1 MPSHH
6 FVKCSGVNTSYTFVA
21 GYMMGKVLSFY
32 LILLL
37 FCIAVTLFASLHEM
51 KDDEFTSYRMVTM
64 SVVCSACIL
73 ALFRICD
80 DAHYIS
86 NVVRL

>member
-1 MPSHH
+1 
-6 FVKCSGVNTSYTFVA
+6 
-21 GYMMGKVLSFY
+21 MMGKVLVFY

-37 FCIAVTLFASLHEM
+37 FCIAMTLFASLLEI
-51 KDDEFTSYRMVTM
+51 KDGEFTSYRMVSM
-64 SVVCSACIL
+64 SAVCLACIL

-86 NVVRL
+86 EVVRLE